1 MTTPMK
7 TSQAL
12 YELSD
17 HMKTVADMMDET
29 TLGNPV
35 DTGLLQGHCVELRGA
50 ANIANDWANAIKET
64 K

>member
-50 ANIANDWANAIKET
+50 ANIANDWANAIEVST
-64 K
+64 